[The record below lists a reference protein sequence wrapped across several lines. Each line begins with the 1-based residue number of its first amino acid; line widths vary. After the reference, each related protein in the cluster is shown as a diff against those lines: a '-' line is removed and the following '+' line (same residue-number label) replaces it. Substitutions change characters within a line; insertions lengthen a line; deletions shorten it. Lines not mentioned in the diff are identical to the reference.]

1 MPFFSILAL
10 ILLVIGLCVG
20 VPVIT
25 EFQATGLVPRLPTAI
40 VAVAFC
46 GLAAMMFVCGLILD
60 TSVKGQRRSWE
71 LEVMRI
77 YDEENQRKGA

>member
-1 MPFFSILAL
+1 
-10 ILLVIGLCVG
+10 
-20 VPVIT
+20 
-25 EFQATGLVPRLPTAI
+25 
-40 VAVAFC
+40 
-46 GLAAMMFVCGLILD
+46 MMFVCGLILD